1 MTGIQPANVG
11 DEKNRVALLSAVA
24 SAGLALA
31 KIVAAIATG
40 SLSMLSEAIHSL
52 IDFGATIVT
61 MFAVRIGTRPADD
74 DHHFGH
80 AKVESLAALLET
92 ILLVVTA
99 CTVSYLAVKRLFAHE
114 TDVEFSPWAVGLLLV
129 SIVVD
134 YNRSRA
140 LSKAAESTSSDALA
154 ADALH
159 FDADMWSSGAA
170 IIGFIGIYL
179 GLQWA
184 DSLMAIL
191 ISLFIAWNAY
201 HLARRAVATLLD
213 EAPAGITDR
222 IRTQLQDSAEVL
234 RVAQIRVRPAG
245 PTLFVDTTI
254 DIRRTLPILEI
265 AALKSQLTADLVAQF
280 PSADVTIAANAVEVD
295 NETAFEKVNLIARHH
310 ALAIHHLLVQ
320 KIEGKLAVS
329 FDIEVDGSMSLD
341 AAHSKATILESAIRE
356 SFGAEVE
363 VESHIEPLPE
373 RMLFGSPASEKRHKS
388 FQTKLQRFA
397 ARQKILSDIHNVRV
411 RETDDGI
418 LLHYHCRFP
427 GMTSVSDV
435 HAAVDHLEDLLKADN
450 ESIRRVV
457 AHAEPL
463 KAERHS
469 L

>member
-1 MTGIQPANVG
+1 MTEIHHTNHGE
-11 DEKNRVALLSAVA
+11 EKNRVALLSAVA

-31 KIVAAIATG
+31 KILAAVATG
-40 SLSMLSEAIHSL
+40 SLAMLSEAVHSL

-92 ILLVVTA
+92 LLLATTA
-99 CTVSYLAVKRLFAHE
+99 CVVSYLAVRRLLAHE
-114 TDVEFSPWAVGLLLV
+114 VDVEFSPWAVALLV
-129 SIVVD
+129 VSILVD

-170 IIGFIGIYL
+170 VIGFIGIYL
-179 GLQWA
+179 GLPWA
-184 DSLMAIL
+184 DSIMAIL

-201 HLARRAVATLLD
+201 HLARKSMATLLD
-213 EAPAGITDR
+213 EAPAGTTDR
-222 IRTQLQDSAEVL
+222 IRTQLLGSPEVL

-254 DIRRTLPILEI
+254 DVRRTLPVLEI
-265 AALKSQLTADLVAQF
+265 AALKSQLTSEIARHF
-280 PSADVTIAANAVEVD
+280 PSADVTIAANPVELD

-320 KIEGKLAVS
+320 KVEDRLAVS
-329 FDIEVDGSMSLD
+329 FDLEVDGAMSLD
-341 AAHSKATILESAIRE
+341 DAHGKATVLESDIRD
-356 SFGAEVE
+356 SLGDDVE

-373 RMLFGSPASEKRHKS
+373 RMLLGKPATEKRHKS
-388 FQTKLQRFA
+388 FEAKLLRFA
-397 ARQKILSDIHNVRV
+397 ARQKLLSNIHNVRV

-427 GMTSVSDV
+427 GDTTVSEV

-450 ESIRRVV
+450 ANITRVV

-463 KAERHS
+463 KAERHR